1 MKNIRKEIFN
11 CGKAIFQSQGFKGS
25 NISEITKMAG
35 IGIGT
40 FYSYYSSK
48 EQLFLDVYLS
58 ENKMVKKKIVESL
71 DLNKEPIALVKEFMT
86 QSFDA
91 MRSNMILKEWY
102 NRDVF
107 RRLEKYFAENEHR
120 DEESIRS
127 FFVKLLKQWKQ
138 EGRIRSDIDDDLL
151 AALFDSLAYID
162 SHKEDIGIQYF
173 PELIQYHVEFIMKGL
188 TSEINGDTV

>member
-1 MKNIRKEIFN
+1 MKNIKKEIFD
-11 CGKAIFQSQGFKGS
+11 CGKEIFLSKGFKGT

-48 EQLFLDVYLS
+48 EQLFLDVYVT
-58 ENKMVKKKIVESL
+58 ENTKVKKKIVESL
-71 DLNKEPIALVKEFMT
+71 DINKEPIELVKEFMT
-86 QSFDA
+86 RSFDA
-91 MRSNMILKEWY
+91 MRSNMVLKEWY

-107 RRLEKYFAENEHR
+107 RRLEKYFVENEHK

-127 FFVKLLKQWKQ
+127 FFVGLLKQWKAD
-138 EGRIRSDIDDDLL
+138 GRIRSDIDDDLL

-188 TSEINGDTV
+188 TGSSK

>member
-1 MKNIRKEIFN
+1 MKNIKKEIFD
-11 CGKAIFQSQGFKGS
+11 CGKEIFLSKGFKGT

-48 EQLFLDVYLS
+48 EQLFLDVYIT
-58 ENKMVKKKIVESL
+58 ENTKVKKKIVESL
-71 DLNKEPIALVKEFMT
+71 DINKEPIELVKEFMAR
-86 QSFDA
+86 SFDA
-91 MRSNMILKEWY
+91 MRSNMVLKEWY

-107 RRLEKYFAENEHR
+107 RRLEKYFVESEHK

-127 FFVKLLKQWKQ
+127 FFVGLLKQWKVD
-138 EGRIRSDIDDDLL
+138 GRIRSDIDDDLL

-188 TSEINGDTV
+188 TGSSK